1 MLWMPPATLLLVLLL
16 TFSLFFP
23 PTYPLRQLD
32 GLVVTWKRNGRQLS
46 SGHRLIIPAA
56 ASSDTGLYVCEASLG
71 NSTAKPVEA
80 RAQLTVIGKKKTKT
94 KTNTQCIMRFS
105 VIIMGSQG
113 LSVLIPQLKPLIL
126 ALTSLFCPRQC
137 CILFIPPFIPTFA
150 LKAWP
155 GTPQADSF
163 N

>member
-1 MLWMPPATLLLVLLL
+1 MLWMPPVTLLLVLLL
-16 TFSLFFP
+16 SFSLFFP
-23 PTYPLRQLD
+23 PASPLRQLD
-32 GLVVTWKRNGRQLS
+32 SLVVTWKRNGRQLS
-46 SGHRLIIPAA
+46 SGHRLVIPGA

-80 RAQLTVIGKKKTKT
+80 RAQLTVIGKKKI

-105 VIIMGSQG
+105 VINMDSQG
-113 LSVLIPQLKPLIL
+113 LSVLILQLKPLIS